1 MAAIIVGHPGH
12 PHLASTRRVPGARA
26 RSALRAQA
34 ASLRALLDEVELLTV
49 VGSVEEGLNGRVVE
63 QLTRLA
69 YRSLEAAGDLA
80 GRGEPERDSCS

>member
-1 MAAIIVGHPGH
+1 MAAVIVGHPGH
-12 PHLASTRRVPGARA
+12 PHLASTRRGPGARA

-49 VGSVEEGLNGRVVE
+49 VGSVEGGLNGRVVE

-69 YRSLEAAGDLA
+69 CRSLEAAGDLA
-80 GRGEPERDSCS
+80 GGGEPERDSCS